1 MEIVEIWK
9 DYNSSGSQT
18 DRNRLIE
25 RYWPLVGE
33 IAREVKR
40 KSRTPVSVDELE
52 SFGAIG
58 LIEAVERFNV
68 EIQPSFEG
76 YARIRIR
83 GAMMDELRASD
94 WVPRSIR
101 MKEQQWNKAIDELVM
116 ELNRLPTDQEIAAHL
131 KMSPPEY
138 RRLLIDA
145 GIRSVQSLDVSIDR
159 KDGSS
164 VTLHDLIPD
173 IPSEE
178 AQDYSEK
185 AIELINTLP
194 LRERIILRLFY
205 VEGLSFPEIADLMAF
220 GESRASQIHS
230 SAIETLREGRSL

>member
-1 MEIVEIWK
+1 MEIVDIWK
-9 DYNSSGSQT
+9 DYNSSRSQI
-18 DRNRLIE
+18 DRNSLIAS
-25 RYWPLVGE
+25 YWPLVGE
-33 IAREVKR
+33 IAREVNR
-40 KSRTPVSVDELE
+40 RIRNTVSVDELQ
-52 SFGAIG
+52 SFGAVG
-58 LIEAVERFNV
+58 LIEAVERFNAEV
-68 EIQPSFEG
+68 QPSFEG

-83 GAMMDELRASD
+83 GSIMDELRASD

-101 MKEQQWNKAIDELVM
+101 MKEQQYNKAVDELVM
-116 ELNRLPTDQEIAAHL
+116 ELSRLPNDQEIATHL

-145 GIRSVQSLDVSIDR
+145 GIRSVQSLDVPIDTR
-159 KDGSS
+159 DGSS
-164 VTLHDLIPD
+164 GTLHDLIPD
-173 IPSEE
+173 IPTEE
-178 AQDYSEK
+178 SQDYTEK

-230 SAIETLREGRSL
+230 SAIESLREGKSL